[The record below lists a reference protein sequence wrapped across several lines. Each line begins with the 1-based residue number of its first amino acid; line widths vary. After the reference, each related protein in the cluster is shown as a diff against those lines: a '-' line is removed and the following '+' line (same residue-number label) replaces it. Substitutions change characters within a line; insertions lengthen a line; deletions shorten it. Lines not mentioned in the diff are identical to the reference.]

1 MARKPAT
8 EAQKKAARRHI
19 QKAAA
24 ALYAEQGAAA
34 VSARAIAERA
44 QVSVGTLYVHFGN
57 LQGLMQS
64 LWMEPVE
71 AINARLVQ
79 MAAGI
84 ADPVE
89 RVRALLSAYVEVAQT
104 RPDLFR
110 GAFLFVRPS
119 DLPTPAREPLED
131 APFAAL
137 LIAAIRDGQEKGVC
151 RNGDPRR
158 LAQIAWAG
166 VHGCLALPVNFDR
179 LALAEPEDLAAQM
192 IDVMIANLKP
202 TQSAGD

>member
-24 ALYAEQGAAA
+24 GLYAEQGAAA

-44 QVSVGTLYVHFGN
+44 GVSVGTLYVHFGS

-119 DLPTPAREPLED
+119 DLPKPAREAMES

-137 LIAAIRDGQEKGVC
+137 LMAAVRDGQAKGVF

>member
-64 LWMEPVE
+64 LWMEPVA
-71 AINARLVQ
+71 AINAELACRAAETPEPIARL
-79 MAAGI
+79 
-84 ADPVE
+84 
-89 RVRALLSAYVEVAQT
+89 RLLLGAYVEVAGT

-119 DLPTPAREPLED
+119 DLPKPERGPLED

-137 LIAAIRDGQEKGVC
+137 LIAAIRDGQAEGKV
-151 RNGDPRR
+151 RAGDPRR
-158 LAQIAWAG
+158 LAQLVWSG
-166 VHGCLALPVNFDR
+166 VHGGLALPINFDR
-179 LALAEPEDLAAQM
+179 LAFAAGADIAEQLIEALLDHLRPPQGA
-192 IDVMIANLKP
+192 P
-202 TQSAGD
+202 G